1 MNIFNL
7 KFLIFYVIWI
17 LIFLVKFYTII
28 DFKDNAILFLDQI
41 INSRYL
47 TLKLNIY
54 LVKCIFTTLN
64 LW

>member
-7 KFLIFYVIWI
+7 KFLIFYLIWI

>member
-7 KFLIFYVIWI
+7 KFLIFYLIWI

-28 DFKDNAILFLDQI
+28 DFKDNAILFLDQV